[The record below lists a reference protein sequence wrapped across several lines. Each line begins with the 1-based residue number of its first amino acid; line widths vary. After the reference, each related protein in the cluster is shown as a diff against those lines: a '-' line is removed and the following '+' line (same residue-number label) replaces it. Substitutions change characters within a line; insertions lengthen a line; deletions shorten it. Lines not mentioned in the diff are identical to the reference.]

1 MPVVMVVIAG
11 PASNLGRL
19 AIHQRYDG
27 MVRNTA
33 ALYTVIVNDIA

>member
-1 MPVVMVVIAG
+1 MPVVMVVVAG
-11 PASNLGRL
+11 AASNLGRL
-19 AIHQRYDG
+19 AVHQRHYG